1 LSYRVEFSRAAR
13 NRFLRLDRSQK
24 ERVGARVDEL
34 ASNPYD
40 PRISGL
46 LANKGDLRKSRVGG
60 WRIIF
65 IVKDQSRTV
74 YILALERRGQVYQ
87 RL

>member
-13 NRFLRLDRSQK
+13 NRFLRLDRSHK

-46 LANKGDLRKSRVGG
+46 LANKGGLRMSRVGG
-60 WRIIF
+60 RIIF
-65 IVKDQSRTV
+65 SVKDQSRTV
-74 YILALERRGQVYQ
+74 YILALERRGQVCQ